1 MDKAGTYHRWRTFGE
16 LDQVGVVEPT
26 VSAAADETLGRR
38 PTPRHRRMAPELMA
52 ELEDE
57 VLLRIPA
64 DPRPR
69 RWRRLILDDPV
80 FRRRR
85 SELHRPPPPLH
96 GYLGSVSDFVPASS
110 FCCPPHARC
119 WRALD
124 ARHGRVLLHGAPLQV
139 GRNPLDASLV
149 VWDPV
154 AEERRELPK
163 LPHYARA
170 DNQSWN
176 AAVLCAPAA
185 SGAAGDR
192 NRRRPFTVVLVGTNA
207 WLADRTD
214 LRSGTSMRPP
224 FGAKPARWE
233 RTPLPRCV
241 LPDEC
246 HYKRI
251 VLMSTEDGR
260 LGFATVVGSNLFMC
274 SSTVGSGGGAQ
285 QSRSIEL
292 KAVLPAAAYSSS
304 LEVVG
309 FADGARIIF
318 LWTVDGIY
326 SIDLMSGRVKKAYKE
341 TSIIMPPIHGS
352 AFVQHRRDKNLM
364 HQVVDKLKVLKKKFD
379 AGESSAN

>member
-1 MDKAGTYHRWRTFGE
+1 
-16 LDQVGVVEPT
+16 
-26 VSAAADETLGRR
+26 
-38 PTPRHRRMAPELMA
+38 MAPELMA
-52 ELEDE
+52 ELGDE

-64 DPRPR
+64 DDPATLVRASLACK

-80 FRRRR
+80 FHRRRR
-85 SELHRPPPPLH
+85 ELHRPPPPLL
-96 GYLGSVSDFVPASS
+96 GFACNLGSVSDFVPASS
-110 FCCPPHARC
+110 FCCRPHARG

-154 AEERRELPK
+154 ADERRELPK

-192 NRRRPFTVVLVGTNA
+192 NRRRPFTVVL
-207 WLADRTD
+207 
-214 LRSGTSMRPP
+214 
-224 FGAKPARWE
+224 PARWE

-304 LEVVG
+304 VEVVG

-341 TSIIMPPIHGS
+341 TSVYGVFPCVSFCAQGDTIIMPPIHGS
-352 AFVQHRRDKNLM
+352 AFVQHRRDKNLV

-379 AGESSAN
+379 ADNSCGNSE